1 MSVTGE
7 MTLTAVAVALRAG
20 KVSSRELTEQAL
32 TRIASLNPQLGA
44 YVAVMETEA
53 LAAATRADRE
63 LAGGG
68 PFSPI
73 LGVPVAVKD
82 VFDYGPTEAGSRIL
96 AGNVASR
103 PADQVTALLQAG
115 AVVLGKLATW
125 EFAFAFGTA
134 ADPHPARNP
143 WDERRTPAGSSSG
156 AGVALAAHLA
166 YGAIGTDTGGSVRL
180 PAAAC
185 GVVGFKPT
193 YGLLSTRGVIP
204 LSPSLDHVGPM
215 ARTVED
221 VSVLFKVMRRSD
233 HDYHATQSQ
242 GHRADLAGV
251 RVGVPRAFFSDG
263 TDPGVL
269 EAFDDALSALGEA
282 GAQVRNVELGITYAD
297 ASPVANLIVLSEA
310 AAYHHARLAA
320 CPERFG
326 REFRQ
331 LLRAGALVPASTCV
345 SARRAQAAIANDVD
359 RALADV
365 DVLAM
370 PTSGAVAGPLPAQPP
385 RLDTRIREPSLPSFT
400 WVMNL
405 HGGPAISVPC
415 GLADGLPVGLQL
427 CGPAGADG
435 LVLSIAEAYERTRPW
450 KLPTIQ
456 EQRSSQSAKRFW

>member
-7 MTLTAVAVALRAG
+7 MTLTAAGVALRART
-20 KVSSRELTEQAL
+20 VSSRELTEEAL
-32 TRIASLNPQLGA
+32 TRIASLNPRLGA
-44 YVAVMETEA
+44 YVAVMEAEA
-53 LAAATRADRE
+53 LAAADRADVE
-63 LAGGG
+63 LAGAG

-82 VFDYGPTEAGSRIL
+82 VFGYGPTEAGSRVL

-103 PADQVTALLQAG
+103 PADQVAALLEAG
-115 AVVLGKLATW
+115 GVVLGKLTTW
-125 EFAFAFGTA
+125 EFAFAFATA
-134 ADPHPARNP
+134 ADAHPARNP
-143 WDERRTPAGSSSG
+143 WDEQCSPAGSSSG
-156 AGVALAAHLA
+156 GAVALAALLA

-193 YGLLSTRGVIP
+193 YGLLSARGVIP

-221 VSVLFKVMRRSD
+221 VRALFKVMRRSNR
-233 HDYHATQSQ
+233 DYRAMQAQ

-263 TDPGVL
+263 TDPGVMAVF
-269 EAFDDALSALGEA
+269 EGTLSALREA
-282 GAQVRNVELGITYAD
+282 GAHVRDVELGTTYAD
-297 ASPVANLIVLSEA
+297 ASSVANLIVLFEA
-310 AAYHHARLAA
+310 AAFHHARLVV

-331 LLRAGALVPASTCV
+331 LLRAGALVPAPV
-345 SARRAQAAIANDVD
+345 YISARRAQAAIANDVD

-365 DVLAM
+365 DVLAT
-370 PTSGAVAGPLPAQPP
+370 PTSGAVAGPLPARPP
-385 RLDTRIREPSLPSFT
+385 RLNTRIREPSLPSFT

-427 CGPAGADG
+427 CGRAGADG
-435 LVLSIAEAYERTRPW
+435 LVLSIAEAYERARPW
-450 KLPTIQ
+450 KLPTIS
-456 EQRSSQSAKRFW
+456 EQRS